1 MNQRRWTIESLDLK
15 QFSMLMRSCMYKQ
28 DQDTVLKIKGK
39 VDECFSKGDMYSL

>member
-28 DQDTVLKIKGK
+28 DQDTVLKGK
-39 VDECFSKGDMYSL
+39 VDECFSKGDVYSL